1 MRTSEIILEAVEF
14 NADGIG
20 AVQESDDLIDVGA
33 GSGYDSSAAAAT
45 AGCGGITR
53 LPGPS
58 LQRSR

>member
-33 GSGYDSSAAAAT
+33 GSGYDSSAAAA